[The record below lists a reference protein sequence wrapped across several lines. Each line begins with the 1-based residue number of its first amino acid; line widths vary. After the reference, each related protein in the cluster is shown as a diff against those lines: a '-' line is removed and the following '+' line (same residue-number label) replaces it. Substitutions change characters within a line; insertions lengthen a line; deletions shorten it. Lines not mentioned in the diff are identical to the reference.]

1 MFVEILLGLASL
13 LVIAYFYCH
22 RQWKYWTKRGI
33 YQIQPSF
40 PFGTLSPFFTKS
52 EAFIDMMIRQGKE
65 TGDRPFYGGYFL
77 RSPVLF
83 VKDVDLVKQITVKD
97 FDYFID
103 RNSSSMK
110 EIFLGG
116 NTRAD
121 KIWSKQLT
129 SAEGDE
135 WKNIRATFTPIFTS
149 GKMKAMMI
157 FIQESCVNLFNA
169 IDNFATTKEDF
180 ELKECLGKFR

>member
-40 PFGTLSPFFTKS
+40 PFGTLSPYFTKS
-52 EAFIDMMIRQGKE
+52 EAMVNCMIRQGKE
-65 TGDRPFYGGYFL
+65 AGDRPFYGGYFL
-77 RSPVLF
+77 KNPVLF

-97 FDYFID
+97 FEYFIN
-103 RNSSSMK
+103 RRSSTMRD
-110 EIFLGG
+110 IFFAGT
-116 NTRAD
+116 TRTD
-121 KIWSKQLT
+121 KIWSTQMT

-157 FIQESCVNLFNA
+157 FIQESCSKLSNAFN
-169 IDNFATTKEDF
+169 NFATTKEDF
-180 ELKECLGKFR
+180 ELKECVGKFR